1 MRPFVHKIRLTK
13 YFDDHNVTPIDQKI
27 ESLVKVKSNF
37 FPPRN
42 RNKELDTHISLI
54 NNIDIANK
62 KSNKKSNFSPKE

>member
-1 MRPFVHKIRLTK
+1 MWPFVHKIRLTE

-27 ESLVKVKSNF
+27 ESVVKVKSNF

-42 RNKELDTHISLI
+42 RTELETHISLI

-62 KSNKKSNFSPKE
+62 KSNKKSNFSTKE

>member
-1 MRPFVHKIRLTK
+1 MWPFVHKLRLTE
-13 YFDDHNVTPIDQKI
+13 YFDDHNLTPIDQKI

-42 RNKELDTHISLI
+42 RNKELDTHISFI
-54 NNIDIANK
+54 NNIDITNK